1 MLDEKRLHLLQCFRI
16 RFNKYIHRWTHKFL
30 DVLCNCFTLT
40 DVKLSFNKRS
50 FSDLSFFSSSEATIT
65 DRYIFV
71 ETELSWSDAQLYC
84 RKRYTDL
91 ASVRNE
97 EENQEIQL
105 LAKNRSVWIGLYRS
119 GKCLFV

>member
-1 MLDEKRLHLLQCFRI
+1 M
-16 RFNKYIHRWTHKFL
+16 
-30 DVLCNCFTLT
+30 LCNCFTLT